1 MLIDTHAHLD
11 FPEFADDLEAVLG
24 RAKTAG
30 VHEMVTI
37 GISLA
42 SSEKA
47 VELARVHPEVYATVG
62 IHPHD
67 AAPLSEKQLKALE
80 TLAQC
85 AAGGGSRGGG
95 SGLLP

>member
-11 FPEFADDLEAVLG
+11 FPEFAGDLEAVLG

-47 VELARVHPEVYATVG
+47 VELAPPT
-62 IHPHD
+62 
-67 AAPLSEKQLKALE
+67 LKSMPPWAS
-80 TLAQC
+80 TLMM
-85 AAGGGSRGGG
+85 R
-95 SGLLP
+95 PR